1 MKNILT
7 FLLLVVAL
15 PVWAQPKILA
25 SIKPLQL
32 IAQAIAGDHFRVDV
46 LLPPG
51 ATPHHYSL
59 RPSDIEKIME
69 PDLVLWLGRSA
80 EPYLWKLANRSTLA
94 DKMFDVIPAEIRG
107 QNLEDLHFW
116 LGPKQALAMA
126 IEISERLKQ
135 LDPARREDFQENLRQ
150 FERQIRDF
158 NDGLKQRYSDRLP
171 AYLVYHDGYRY
182 FEAAAGIKHEG
193 VISVNPEIR
202 PGARRV
208 AQLRAL
214 VAQRQISCIFAE
226 PQADIKIIELII
238 SQHRVKVIRSDPMAS
253 TIKPDSSNYLEF
265 LESIAEDFNQCQTP
279 SKARTD

>member
-15 PVWAQPKILA
+15 PAWAQPKILA

-32 IAQAIAGDHFRVDV
+32 IAQAVAGDHFRVDV

-59 RPSDIEKIME
+59 RPSDIEKITE
-69 PDLVLWLGRSA
+69 SDLVLWLGRSA
-80 EPYLWKLANRSTLA
+80 EPYLWKLANRSALA
-94 DKMFDVIPAEIRG
+94 DKMFDITPADIKG

-135 LDPARREDFQENLRQ
+135 LDPARQEDYQENLHQ
-150 FERQIRDF
+150 FERQIKDF
-158 NDGLKQRYSDRLP
+158 SDGLKQRYSDKLP
-171 AYLVYHDGYRY
+171 AYLVYHDAYRY

-193 VISVNPEIR
+193 VISINPELR

-208 AQLRAL
+208 TQLRAL
-214 VAQRQISCIFAE
+214 VAQRQVSCIFAE

-238 SQHRVKVIRSDPMAS
+238 GQHRVKVIRSDPMAS
-253 TIKPDSSNYLEF
+253 TIKPDGGSYLEF
-265 LESIAEDFNQCQTP
+265 LEGIAEHFNQCQTP
-279 SKARTD
+279 SQNRD